1 MLPKYPSCF
10 IVWFLPNILLK
21 FVNNCF
27 HPAVVKVA
35 RPENDGKDC
44 SKHEVGEAGSAVVAG
59 DVGIAKAW
67 EWEDVDEEDKTA

>member
-1 MLPKYPSCF
+1 MLPKYPSCS

-59 DVGIAKAW
+59 DVGW
-67 EWEDVDEEDKTA
+67 DRVGELEDVEEEDKTA